1 MSNSSSNESL
11 NTPLCKHAISY
22 YKQIKKQ
29 LNEYH
34 MYLLLNRKKAKR
46 RGSQILIDLDA
57 YSRICTDVGV
67 WDAQLQSQIRSMQRG
82 IRKTL
87 KNIK

>member
-1 MSNSSSNESL
+1 
-11 NTPLCKHAISY
+11 
-22 YKQIKKQ
+22 
-29 LNEYH
+29 